1 MVSLIVHAALGVL
14 VVLWIVRANTQIF
27 ARPAGGP
34 AFSVLEIVYYAVGV
48 ASIGLGYYFNHQ
60 FVAQYAV
67 PGGNPI
73 WGPGSWQQFIALGY
87 VNPAAASASQDY
99 TIINVILLPLFTVV
113 DGYRRGI
120 RRPWLFF
127 VSSLFTSCAFAYAF
141 YFAVIERQRRHEKA
155 TKSMDSIAA

>member
-1 MVSLIVHAALGVL
+1 MVSLIVHGILGVL
-14 VVLWIVRANTQIF
+14 VIVWIIRANPHVF
-27 ARPAGGP
+27 ARPTEGP
-34 AFSVLEIVYYAVGV
+34 AFSALEIACYVIGV
-48 ASIGLGYYFNHQ
+48 ASIALGYYFNHQ

-99 TIINVILLPLFTVV
+99 TIVNVVLLPLFTIV
-113 DGYRRGI
+113 DGHRRGI

-127 VSSLFTSCAFAYAF
+127 VASLFTSCAFAYAF
-141 YFAVIERQRRHEKA
+141 YFAVVERQHRHQRA
-155 TKSMDSIAA
+155 ASTVSSMSA